1 MRKPT
6 PREVSWEH
14 WRRRIAG
21 EVLPIHPDEP
31 QPGFYR
37 SKRRGQH
44 VGVQIDWIG
53 ETDADTGEL
62 LSDEI
67 LAAFIGEDQFLRH
80 ADVCTIWTR
89 CGGSPITAEE
99 FERLLAMPAV
109 SDLTRSII
117 T

>member
-31 QPGFYR
+31 QAGFYR
-37 SKRRGQH
+37 SKRRGQF

-53 ETDADTGEL
+53 ETDSETGEL
-62 LSDEI
+62 ISDEI
-67 LAAFIGEDQFLRH
+67 IAAFIGEDQFLRRD
-80 ADVCTIWTR
+80 DVVEIWLR

-99 FERLLAMPAV
+99 FERLAHMPEV
-109 SDLTRSII
+109 RDLTRAVI